1 MKNLGHVVKLERIK
15 RNMKQITLAKGICT
29 PSYLSK
35 IENNSIVPSEEVG
48 KLLLDRLEITISQ
61 DKNIDDESYLAYI
74 RDIYF
79 EAVMNKDR
87 QLTLAKLEKILA
99 EQYLFNDVSNYY
111 TYQLMIFRLS
121 SIVHDLRRDEGDMI
135 LPLSEMAPDFNDYQS
150 FLYHSNVGISYSLKN
165 NRSASLDSLEHALE
179 YFNKITIDNWE
190 EADFY
195 YLLAHSYY
203 VHQRWVIAVE
213 YIQKA
218 LEFFKNGFYNN
229 RVVECYLILSAAQDK
244 SHKTDEAIENLL
256 LAQKIATQLNLSEH
270 IHGITH
276 NLGTF
281 SSSKEE
287 HDKAIAYFKESLE
300 LRTDNSQ
307 KISPVFSLI
316 KEYSKLG
323 QADEVVKWTT
333 LGLEFIQSEQI
344 DSFTNYYHHF
354 KVYQSRNSGFR
365 DFEKISINA
374 IQFFNVVKDY
384 RYAQKYSLF
393 LAEYYNE
400 NTKYKNAAKYYNL
413 SSEFMFKRKKMN
425 FWEDL

>member
-1 MKNLGHVVKLERIK
+1 MKNLGHVIKLERIK

-87 QLTLAKLEKILA
+87 QLTLAKLEKIQA

-111 TYQLMIFRLS
+111 TYQLMVFRLS
-121 SIVHDLRRDEGDMI
+121 SIVHDLRRDEGDMV

-179 YFNKITIDNWE
+179 YFNKITIDKWE
-190 EADFY
+190 EADFN

-244 SHKTDEAIENLL
+244 SHKTDEAIENLV
-256 LAQKIATQLNLSEH
+256 LAQKIATQLKLSEH

-307 KISPVFSLI
+307 KISPIFSLV

-323 QADEVVKWTT
+323 QADEVVKWAT

-354 KVYQSRNSGFR
+354 KVYQSRNSGFK

-374 IQFFNVVKDY
+374 IQFFNEVKDY

-413 SSEFMFKRKKMN
+413 SSEFMFKRQKVN